1 MRTGPA
7 PLPFSGRICCCGNGR
22 VRGFIGVLMPKS
34 ARNRAIC
41 QGDPAK
47 EAGTEKETELK
58 GSQTQPIFDP
68 KEWITKAEA
77 ARIRRVTRQAIAKL
91 VTKGKLATLEIAGNT
106 LVKRVDV
113 EAYRPARGG
122 RPALR

>member
-1 MRTGPA
+1 
-7 PLPFSGRICCCGNGR
+7 
-22 VRGFIGVLMPKS
+22 VRDFIGVLMPKS
-34 ARNRAIC
+34 ARNRARC
-41 QGDPAK
+41 KGDPAK
-47 EAGTEKETELK
+47 EAGIDDQAGLK
-58 GSQTQPIFDP
+58 GSQKQPIFDP
-68 KEWITKAEA
+68 TEWITKAEA

-106 LVKRVDV
+106 LVKRGDV